1 MKYLNTL
8 SNLLK
13 DVFCENGSHIESK
26 SHCKA
31 NSAKKYSFP
40 LTLRVVSEVHVNINL
55 GGWSGLNKIQVSD
68 RIFRSQSAVSCS

>member
-13 DVFCENGSHIESK
+13 NVLYENGSHIESK

-40 LTLRVVSEVHVNINL
+40 LTLRVVSEVHININL
-55 GGWSGLNKIQVSD
+55 GGWSGLHKIQVLN
-68 RIFRSQSAVSCS
+68 RIVRSQSAVSCS

>member
-1 MKYLNTL
+1 MKYLKTL

-13 DVFCENGSHIESK
+13 NVLYENGSLIESQ

-40 LTLRVVSEVHVNINL
+40 LT
-55 GGWSGLNKIQVSD
+55 
-68 RIFRSQSAVSCS
+68 